1 FNLLQGNPQSVLD
14 GPQKIVLTPTTAKKY
29 FGEESPI
36 GKALTLDGGERIY
49 EVTGIVEEAPQNSQ
63 IQFDMLISF
72 SSLKASQQEEW
83 RMANYHTYLLLNE
96 PGQLPG
102 LQAQIL
108 EYMEEVG
115 RSEMGFAEGSS
126 DY

>member
-1 FNLLQGNPQSVLD
+1 GIRDFHVTGVQTCALPIS
-14 GPQKIVLTPTTAKKY
+14 AKKY

-83 RMANYHTYLLLNE
+83 RMANYHTYLLLYE
-96 PGQLPG
+96 SKQLSG
-102 LQAQIL
+102 LQDQIL
-108 EYMEEVG
+108 
-115 RSEMGFAEGSS
+115 